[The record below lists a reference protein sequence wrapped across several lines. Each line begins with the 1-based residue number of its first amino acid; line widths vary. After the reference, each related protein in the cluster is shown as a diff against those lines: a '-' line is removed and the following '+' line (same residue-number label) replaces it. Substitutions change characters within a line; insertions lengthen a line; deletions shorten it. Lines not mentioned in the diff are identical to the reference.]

1 MKLFVTL
8 LAVFS
13 LAWQASGQA
22 VSNVKWELENDERIV
37 ITYDLAKQ
45 GNAIYFDVALKVIID
60 NKPIVPKSV
69 SGDVGNYVRM
79 GTGKKVIW
87 NIFDDL
93 AELNGELSVEVTA
106 TSPVPTNTATTNT
119 AAKKPEET
127 VKAPDLLKNLPS
139 GAASKGVPFWVG
151 MSGIGATGIGLI
163 TSGMKS
169 SSDSKDLYNVYKQ
182 NMVETATVYE
192 EMGTT
197 RNDVYEE
204 ANKKH
209 KTGMFLKVAG
219 GAVLLTAGI
228 IMVNRIIQLK
238 KLEQRTVSFAPYL
251 NIDSKTTPG
260 KVHTAGGLTLT
271 CRLSN

>member
-1 MKLFVTL
+1 MKLLITL
-8 LAVFS
+8 FALIS
-13 LAWQASGQA
+13 LAWQTSGQA

-60 NKPIVPKSV
+60 NKAIVPKSV

-93 AELNGELSVEVTA
+93 AELNGELSVEVSA

-139 GAASKGVPFWVG
+139 GATGKGIPFWVG
-151 MSGIGATGIGLI
+151 LGGIGATGAGLI
-163 TSGMKS
+163 ASGLKS
-169 SSDSKDLYNVYKQ
+169 SSDAKDLYNVYKE
-182 NMVETATVYE
+182 NTVETAGVYE
-192 EMGTT
+192 EMGST
-197 RNDVYEE
+197 RNDVYDE

-209 KTGMFLKVAG
+209 KTGTFLKVAG

-228 IMVNRIIQLK
+228 IMVNRLIQLK
-238 KLEQRTVSFAPYL
+238 KLEQRTMSFAPYL
-251 NIDSKTTPG
+251 NIDRKSAPG
-260 KVHTAGGLTLT
+260 KVYAAGGLTLT

>member
-8 LAVFS
+8 LALIS
-13 LAWQASGQA
+13 LAGSAFGQA

-60 NKPIVPKSV
+60 NKAIVPKSV

-93 AELNGELSVEVTA
+93 AELNGELSVEVSA
-106 TSPVPTNTATTNT
+106 TSPVPTNTTTTSAT
-119 AAKKPEET
+119 AKKPEET
-127 VKAPDLLKNLPS
+127 VKAPDLMKNLPS
-139 GAASKGVPFWVG
+139 GAAGNGVPFWVG
-151 MSGIGATGIGLI
+151 LGGIGATGVGLI

-182 NMVETATVYE
+182 NMVETASVYE

-197 RNDVYEE
+197 RKDVYDE

-209 KTGMFLKVAG
+209 KTGTFLKVAG

-228 IMVNRIIQLK
+228 IMVNRLIQLK
-238 KLEQRTVSFAPYL
+238 KLEQRSVSFAPYL
-251 NIDSKTTPG
+251 NIDRKSAPG
-260 KVHTAGGLTLT
+260 KVYTAGGLTLT